1 MLTRTEGIV
10 LKTQEYAE
18 ADLVV
23 THLTLD
29 RGIIKTFAKSPRKTK
44 SRFGSSL
51 EPLTHAKIS
60 LWGKEHTLPK
70 ITQSDIIS
78 TFQSLRENIQDF
90 ANVSK
95 LAEILIFLMPEG
107 IPNKRLFSLFLNT
120 MKFIESF
127 EQKQKDSIYLISQIR
142 LLMELG
148 YAPRLKGCGRCGAKS
163 FDFYPGSGTILCKR
177 CVSSQFRGNYQQSIK
192 ITGKTAN
199 FYSQSAEWHVRAL
212 TRLKPPRD
220 TINELSFL
228 LEEHI
233 TYLLNKRLQSS
244 EFLAGLP
251 NVSQAH
257 NQKIKRR

>member
-23 THLTLD
+23 THFTRD
-29 RGIIKTFAKSPRKTK
+29 RGIIKIFAKSPRKTK

-60 LWGKEHTLPK
+60 LWGKEHTIPK

-78 TFQSLRENIQDF
+78 TFQSLRENLQDF

-95 LAEILIFLMPEG
+95 LAEILIFMLPEG

-120 MKFIESF
+120 MKFIASF

-142 LLMELG
+142 LLVELG
-148 YAPRLKGCGRCGAKS
+148 YAPGLKGCGKCGTKS

-177 CVSSQFRGNYQQSIK
+177 CALSQFRGNYQQSIK

-199 FYSQSAEWHVRAL
+199 FYSQSIKWPVRAL
-212 TRLKPPRD
+212 SRLKPPRE
-220 TINELSFL
+220 TINELSVL
-228 LEEHI
+228 LEEHLI
-233 TYLLNKRLQSS
+233 YILNKRLHSS
-244 EFLAGLP
+244 EFLA
-251 NVSQAH
+251 
-257 NQKIKRR
+257 KT